1 MSVALQ
7 HDLILA
13 GRREPGGGAPIEI
26 RYPFYT
32 GEIGSSVAAASPAE
46 VERASRMGR
55 ARASGS
61 RASSAR
67 NIGSERSHFG
77 VGRPHV
83 PEPRRARSRAQRL
96 HHACRADS
104 D

>member
-32 GEIGSSVAAASPAE
+32 GEIGSSVAAAE
-46 VERASRMGR
+46 HRFRAVAFWGRQATCSR
-55 ARASGS
+55 ATPSS
-61 RASSAR
+61 IASSAAT
-67 NIGSERSHFG
+67 
-77 VGRPHV
+77 PCV
-83 PEPRRARSRAQRL
+83 PGGQRL
-96 HHACRADS
+96 TQRKRLRKCREDVQRTEDLDEIQS
-104 D
+104 